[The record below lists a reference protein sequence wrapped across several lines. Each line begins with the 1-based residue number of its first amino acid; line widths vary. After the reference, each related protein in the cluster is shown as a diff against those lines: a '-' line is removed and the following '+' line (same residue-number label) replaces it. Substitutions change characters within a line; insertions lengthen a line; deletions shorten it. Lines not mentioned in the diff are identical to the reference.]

1 MSKVIERI
9 KGNAE
14 RLAAIRAQINE
25 IEAAVKLQTDALKA
39 EKEDIQSSLIAD
51 LKKEGLASI
60 KTNNGESY
68 ILSKRKGVNIVNEAV
83 AINWAIDNRAISID
97 RRIVAAKLAKLD
109 VMPDGFELVETEFI
123 SVRGAK
129 ASNDN

>member
-14 RLAAIRAQINE
+14 ALAAIRAQINE
-25 IEAAVKLQTDALKA
+25 IEEAAKAQTDVLKMQR
-39 EKEDIQSSLIAD
+39 EDLQAALIAD

-60 KTNNGESY
+60 KTNAGESY
-68 ILSKRKGVNIVNEAV
+68 ILSKRRGVNITNEAV

-97 RRIVAAKLAKLD
+97 RRIVAAKLSK
-109 VMPDGFELVETEFI
+109 VEEMPEGFELVETEFI

-129 ASNDN
+129 ASKEE